1 MAIRVVE
8 FSSGGYKIWYPIIE
22 SSTARIAIFVV
33 PYCIYQRYRV
43 FHNSIS
49 RAVVRGLLGG
59 ALALPEF
66 VVLEKKTEIQITV
79 SSTRF
84 ENLRTA
90 LIFPLIF
97 CLKSWYG
104 CHSVRQKVILVLKTL
119 KMHF

>member
-8 FSSGGYKIWYPIIE
+8 FSSWGYKILYPIIE
-22 SSTARIAIFVV
+22 SSTAHIAIFVV
-33 PYCIYQRYRV
+33 PYCIYQSYRV

-49 RAVVRGLLGG
+49 RAVVRVRGLLG

-66 VVLEKKTEIQITV
+66 VVSEKKTEIQITV

-97 CLKSWYG
+97 Y
-104 CHSVRQKVILVLKTL
+104 
-119 KMHF
+119 